1 MAKRIIYNENARRA
15 LERGMDILAE
25 AVAVTLGP
33 KGRNVVLEKKFGAPQ
48 IVNDGVTIAKEIE
61 LEDHV
66 ENTGV
71 ALIRQAASKTND
83 AAGDGTT
90 TATVLAHAMVKEG
103 LRNVAAGANA
113 IALKRGVDKAT
124 GFLVEKIAEHAKQ
137 VEDSKSI
144 AQVGSISAGN
154 DDEVGQMIAN
164 AMDKVGKEGV
174 ISLEEGKSM
183 TTELEITEGMRF
195 DKGYISPYFVTDTER
210 MEAILEEPFILL
222 TDKKIGLVQDLVPVL
237 EQVARSGRPLLII
250 AEDIEKEALATLVVN
265 KLRGVLNV
273 TAVKAPGFGDRRKAM
288 LEDIAVLTGGQLI
301 TEDAGLKLEN
311 TKLDMIGKAR
321 RITITKDSTTIVAEG
336 NEVAVKSRCEQ
347 IRRQM
352 DETESSYDKEK
363 LQERLAKLA
372 GGVAVIK
379 VGAAT
384 ETEMKD
390 RKLRLE
396 DAINATKAAVEEG
409 IVPGG
414 GTTLAHLTPQLEE
427 WANANLKGEELT
439 GALIVARA
447 LAAPLKRIAENA
459 GLNGA
464 VIAERVKEKP
474 FNVGFNAA
482 TNEFVDM
489 FEAGIVDPAKVTRSA
504 LQNAASIAGMVLT
517 TECIVVD
524 KPEPKEGAASGG
536 GGGMGGGDFDY

>member
-15 LERGMDILAE
+15 LERGIDILAE

-61 LEDHV
+61 LEDHI

-90 TATVLAHAMVKEG
+90 TATVLAHAIVKEG

-113 IALKRGVDKAT
+113 ISLKRGIDKAT
-124 GFLVEKIAEHAKQ
+124 AFLVDKIKEHARP
-137 VEDSKSI
+137 VEDSKAI
-144 AQVGSISAGN
+144 AQVGAISAGN
-154 DDEVGQMIAN
+154 DEEVGQMIAQ

-183 TTELEITEGMRF
+183 FTELEITEGMRF
-195 DKGYISPYFVTDTER
+195 DKGYISPYFATDPER
-210 MEAILEEPFILL
+210 MEAVFDEPFILL
-222 TDKKIGLVQDLVPVL
+222 TDKKIALVQDLVPVL
-237 EQVARSGRPLLII
+237 EQVARAGRPLVII

-265 KLRGVLNV
+265 RLRGVLNV
-273 TAVKAPGFGDRRKAM
+273 AAVKAPGFGDRRKAL

-301 TEDAGLKLEN
+301 TEDAGLKLDN
-311 TKLDMIGKAR
+311 TKLDSLGKAR

-336 NEVAVKSRCEQ
+336 NEAAVKARVEQ
-347 IRRQM
+347 IRRQI

-363 LQERLAKLA
+363 LQERLAKLS
-372 GGVAVIK
+372 GGVAVVK

-390 RKLRLE
+390 KKLRLE

-414 GTTLAHLTPQLEE
+414 GTTLAHLAPELEV
-427 WANANLKGEELT
+427 WAKENLKDEELI
-439 GALIVARA
+439 GALIVVRA
-447 LAAPLKRIAENA
+447 LPAPLKRIAENA
-459 GLNGA
+459 GQNGA
-464 VIAERVKEKP
+464 VIAERVKEKE
-474 FNVGFNAA
+474 FNVGYNAA
-482 TNEFVDM
+482 TNEFVDLLA
-489 FEAGIVDPAKVTRSA
+489 AGIVDPAKVTRSA

-517 TECIVVD
+517 TECIIVD
-524 KPEPKEGAASGG
+524 KPEPKDSAPAGAGA
-536 GGGMGGGDFDY
+536 GGGDFDY